1 MSTPPQPPQPP
12 RTADEALAIARTTYR
27 PLCADGTPAT
37 LHVEEFDLG
46 FLIHATYP
54 PTDPPS
60 YGGSHLV
67 VSKADG
73 STMHVPN
80 FPPESAISLYRRQVE
95 QG

>member
-1 MSTPPQPPQPP
+1 MTTAP
-12 RTADEALAIARTTYR
+12 RTADEALAIARTTFQ

-37 LHVEEFDLG
+37 LNVQEFDLG
-46 FLIHATYP
+46 FLVYATFP
-54 PTDPPS
+54 PTEPPS

-73 STMHVPN
+73 STMYVPN

-95 QG
+95 RG